1 MIYQGRPVELDLR
14 GIGHRYGTRVAL
26 AGIDL
31 RVRGGEVVAL
41 LGPNGSG
48 KSTLLKAAS
57 RALRPTAGAVYLNGR
72 SLADRPVA
80 EVARELAALEQEVH
94 AGFDFT
100 VREVVE
106 LGRLPHLR
114 RLQPAGADDARAV
127 RRALAATGTAE
138 LADRRLST
146 LSSGERQRA
155 WLAMALAQEPTV
167 LLLDEPTAFLD
178 LGFQI
183 GIMELIA
190 ELAAGGLAVL
200 MATHD
205 LGLAAAFAG
214 RLVLMSGG
222 RIVAAGSP
230 AEVLTAERVEQVY
243 GASVRL
249 LSDADGRPVAVAPRL
264 GVVSA
269 GSR

>member
-1 MIYQGRPVELDLR
+1 MTVRGQHVTLNLR
-14 GIGHRYGTRVAL
+14 GIGHRYGTQEAL
-26 AGIDL
+26 AEIEL
-31 RVRGGEVVAL
+31 LVRGGEVVAL

-57 RALRPTAGAVYLNGR
+57 RALRPTTGAVYLNGKD
-72 SLADRPVA
+72 LAVRPVA
-80 EVARELAALEQEVH
+80 ELARELAALEQEVH
-94 AGFDFT
+94 AGFDFS

-114 RLQPAGADDARAV
+114 RLRPAGCDDEQAV
-127 RRALAATGTAE
+127 RHALATTGTAE
-138 LADRRLST
+138 LAGRCLST
-146 LSSGERQRA
+146 LSSGERQRV
-155 WLAMALAQEPTV
+155 WLAMALAQEPAV

-183 GIMELIA
+183 NIMEIIV
-190 ELAAGGLAVL
+190 ELASGGLAVM

-205 LGLAAAFAG
+205 LGLAAAFAK

-222 RIVAAGSP
+222 RIVADGAP
-230 AEVLTAERVEQVY
+230 AEVLTTERVERVY

-249 LSDADGRPVAVAPRL
+249 LRDEDGRPLAVAPRS
-264 GVVSA
+264 GVA
-269 GSR
+269 GFRST